1 MKIYQHLPQF
11 KLRANLLFKIVEGSK
26 EASYLVEHQNLN
38 DDLFN
43 MIRDLYRR
51 QIPLG
56 IDIIS
61 IYLLSRQGHC
71 SRDIR
76 RYCTRPQDFTTING
90 CKILQTDN
98 SRYISRTKYTI
109 SNLEKDL

>member
-1 MKIYQHLPQF
+1 MPIPRH
-11 KLRANLLFKIVEGSK
+11 VEGSK
-26 EASYLVEHQNLN
+26 EASYLVKHQNLN

-43 MIRDLYRR
+43 IIRDLYRR

-76 RYCTRPQDFTTING
+76 TQYCTRPQDFTTING
-90 CKILQTDN
+90 FKILQT
-98 SRYISRTKYTI
+98 SISIY
-109 SNLEKDL
+109 LEQNIQFRIWKKIFNQRSS